1 MKLMETA
8 DQMALR
14 DFLGKITMNIFGED
28 KVEANKWLEYLRPK
42 RTRRSKDGASTAV
55 PRIELKL

>member
-1 MKLMETA
+1 METE

-42 RTRRSKDGASTAV
+42 RTRRPKAEALPHV
-55 PRIELKL
+55 QLKM